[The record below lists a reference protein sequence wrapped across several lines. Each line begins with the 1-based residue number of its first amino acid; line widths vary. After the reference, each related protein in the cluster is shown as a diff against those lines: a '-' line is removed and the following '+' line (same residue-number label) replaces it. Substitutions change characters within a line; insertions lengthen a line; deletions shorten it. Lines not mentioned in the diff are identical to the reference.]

1 MLRLLPILFFFC
13 CTLVQAAD
21 SRVYDQTWL
30 DRHMPWI
37 VALLIG
43 LLSAG
48 VNLRAAKKLRESNEK
63 NQQQQIDNV
72 KEITMLQFKGTI
84 ASQNKQGWINDLR
97 EEISELIT
105 KCHVIAEEFHLDED
119 FEEEEEMD
127 DERFKDN
134 WEQLYFSEAKIKLL
148 LNVNN
153 EDQRE
158 LLESI
163 DKMVNYMLKDK
174 DFTWEE
180 FNGLRSDVVDS
191 TRKLFEKHWEKIK
204 NLK

>member
-1 MLRLLPILFFFC
+1 
-13 CTLVQAAD
+13 
-21 SRVYDQTWL
+21 
-30 DRHMPWI
+30 MPWI